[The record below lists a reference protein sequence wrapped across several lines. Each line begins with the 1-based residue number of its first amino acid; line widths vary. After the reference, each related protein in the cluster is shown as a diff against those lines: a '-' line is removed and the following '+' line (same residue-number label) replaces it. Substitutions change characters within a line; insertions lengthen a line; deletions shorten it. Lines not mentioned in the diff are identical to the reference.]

1 MHARPRDA
9 RPRPRHLNSEEFA
22 FMNAPEPHDSLF
34 SDACEQKRPEPMPP
48 CLRGSLLGIN
58 YGMPARLMA
67 AGQER
72 EAALALRK
80 ETPFGGILA
89 ALGDPGAQATCPKGS
104 AHPFISRMLK
114 HLSEHYGDML
124 FQPLSLPF
132 SGKRAVVIGSG
143 PAGLQAAWTLRE
155 QGCAVVVLEA
165 ASSAGVTL
173 LHAPVQESSSAP
185 AAPSPAVPAEIVER
199 TLAML
204 SRSGIEFRCASPV
217 GQAELH
223 KLRSSFDLVFCACG
237 KGAVLPADA
246 EGRVEG
252 NLFAAGTCVKNQ
264 KGMGALQ
271 SMAAARKAALAAGSA
286 IGENAAPSGRPK
298 DSTPSLA
305 KEALFP
311 KDAPAQELRFREEAE
326 FSLRREAQQ
335 CLSCLQ
341 TV

>member
-1 MHARPRDA
+1 MRARPKDA

-34 SDACEQKRPEPMPP
+34 SDACEQKRQEPTPP

-67 AGQER
+67 SGKDR

-89 ALGDPGAQATCPKGS
+89 ALGDPGAQASCPKGS
-104 AHPFISRMLK
+104 DQPFIARMLK
-114 HLSEHYGDML
+114 HLSEHYGDIL
-124 FQPLSLPF
+124 FQPLSMPF
-132 SGKRAVVIGSG
+132 SKKRAVVIGSG

-165 ASSAGVTL
+165 ASSAGVT
-173 LHAPVQESSSAP
+173 
-185 AAPSPAVPAEIVER
+185 PSPAVPADIVER
-199 TLAML
+199 TLTML

-217 GQAELH
+217 GQAELS
-223 KLRSSFDLVFCACG
+223 KLRNSFDLVFCTCG

-264 KGMGALQ
+264 KGLGALQ

-286 IGENAAPSGRPK
+286 IGENAAPSGWPQGA
-298 DSTPSLA
+298 A
-305 KEALFP
+305 KPFVEKALSP
-311 KDAPAQELRFREEAE
+311 ENASAQELRPWEEAE
-326 FSLRREAQQ
+326 YSLRREAQQ

>member
-1 MHARPRDA
+1 
-9 RPRPRHLNSEEFA
+9 
-22 FMNAPEPHDSLF
+22 MNAPEPHDSLF

-89 ALGDPGAQATCPKGS
+89 ALSDPGAQATCPKGS

-185 AAPSPAVPAEIVER
+185 AAPPLWDRPNSTSSAAASTSFSAPAARER
-199 TLAML
+199 CCPQT
-204 SRSGIEFRCASPV
+204 P
-217 GQAELH
+217 
-223 KLRSSFDLVFCACG
+223 K
-237 KGAVLPADA
+237 AVLKEIFLPQEPA
-246 EGRVEG
+246 
-252 NLFAAGTCVKNQ
+252 
-264 KGMGALQ
+264 
-271 SMAAARKAALAAGSA
+271 
-286 IGENAAPSGRPK
+286 
-298 DSTPSLA
+298 
-305 KEALFP
+305 
-311 KDAPAQELRFREEAE
+311 
-326 FSLRREAQQ
+326 
-335 CLSCLQ
+335 
-341 TV
+341 

>member
-1 MHARPRDA
+1 MCKSCCAMHARPRDA

-185 AAPSPAVPAEIVER
+185 AAPLPRFPQKSWSAPWPCSPARALNFAAPPLWDRPNSTSSAAASTSFSAPAARER
-199 TLAML
+199 CCPQT
-204 SRSGIEFRCASPV
+204 P
-217 GQAELH
+217 
-223 KLRSSFDLVFCACG
+223 K
-237 KGAVLPADA
+237 AVLKEIFLPQEPA
-246 EGRVEG
+246 
-252 NLFAAGTCVKNQ
+252 
-264 KGMGALQ
+264 
-271 SMAAARKAALAAGSA
+271 
-286 IGENAAPSGRPK
+286 
-298 DSTPSLA
+298 
-305 KEALFP
+305 
-311 KDAPAQELRFREEAE
+311 
-326 FSLRREAQQ
+326 
-335 CLSCLQ
+335 
-341 TV
+341 